1 MIVRSFEIMLTDYQ
15 TFNDTLYSKIDE
27 LEKNGN
33 SIVDISIDTILKGRT
48 NKYQMGKVVN
58 ETTYYAKIIYAEKE
72 WDYEG

>member
-1 MIVRSFEIMLTDYQ
+1 MTVRHFEIILTDYQ

-33 SIVDISIDTILKGRT
+33 YIVDISIDTILKGNT

-58 ETTYYAKIIYAEKE
+58 ETTYYAKIIYVEKE
-72 WDYEG
+72 

>member
-1 MIVRSFEIMLTDYQ
+1 MLTDYQ

-33 SIVDISIDTILKGRT
+33 FIVDISIDTILKGRA

-58 ETTYYAKIIYAEKE
+58 ETTYYAKIIYTEKE
-72 WDYEG
+72 

>member
-1 MIVRSFEIMLTDYQ
+1 MTVRNFEIILTDYQ

-33 SIVDISIDTILKGRT
+33 SIVDISIDTILKGGT

-58 ETTYYAKIIYAEKE
+58 ETTYYAKIIYVEKE
-72 WDYEG
+72 